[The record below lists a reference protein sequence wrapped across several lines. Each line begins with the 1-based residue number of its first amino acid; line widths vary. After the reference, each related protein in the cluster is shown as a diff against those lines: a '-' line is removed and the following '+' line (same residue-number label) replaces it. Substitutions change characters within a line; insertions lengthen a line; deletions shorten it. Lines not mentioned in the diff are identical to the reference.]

1 MPVFIDL
8 HCHTSTKPEYSD
20 LDDAQKKDLWY
31 FFDIRP
37 GCELINQFKEIKQL
51 HKSSQATL
59 QQCSDGNVPV
69 IFNSLYPV
77 ELPWFDTPLPKI
89 IAEKIASCM
98 TNFDKEVIDQLFL
111 SLLKEHEKTAP
122 LPYFER
128 LQNEYQLVLKNQ
140 QCSAEKNFIICSNYQ
155 EYQHVCNQFPADKK
169 TAMILTIEGAHS
181 LINFENYY
189 QLKTITFD
197 EMNDLTYPKCKNF
210 LDQITQHITAIKS
223 WGNGNHAPFFIT
235 FAHHFWNIL
244 CGHAQSFSSGIIDQ
258 SNGLNYGIN
267 ALGKTVIDLLLEQ
280 DEHKRRILI
289 DIKHLSINA
298 RVDFYNIWENKYTK
312 SFPIIASHAAVAGT
326 ITALANKEQEL
337 NFFNNS
343 DINFF
348 DEDILNICESNG
360 LFGIMMEQGRL
371 INPEVL
377 KYIEKTYFSSED
389 LKLKSAE
396 IIMANMLYIVD
407 KCGRKGWDCI
417 ALGSDFDGMINS
429 LDAYGDILHY
439 TQLFEY
445 LRKILDGSGP
455 VLDVV
460 FKVKVCG
467 IFKKKVRKVLFTAA
481 DVQRLKYGLSTDEI
495 IEKISHGNVDVFL
508 QKYFHNHYLKMGN
521 TELPAI
527 A

>member
-1 MPVFIDL
+1 
-8 HCHTSTKPEYSD
+8 
-20 LDDAQKKDLWY
+20 
-31 FFDIRP
+31 
-37 GCELINQFKEIKQL
+37 
-51 HKSSQATL
+51 
-59 QQCSDGNVPV
+59 
-69 IFNSLYPV
+69 
-77 ELPWFDTPLPKI
+77 
-89 IAEKIASCM
+89 
-98 TNFDKEVIDQLFL
+98 
-111 SLLKEHEKTAP
+111 
-122 LPYFER
+122 
-128 LQNEYQLVLKNQ
+128 
-140 QCSAEKNFIICSNYQ
+140 
-155 EYQHVCNQFPADKK
+155 
-169 TAMILTIEGAHS
+169 MILTIEGAHS

-189 QLKTITFD
+189 QLKTTTFD
-197 EMNDLTYPKCKNF
+197 EMNDLNYPKCQNF
-210 LDQITQHITAIKS
+210 LNQITQHIATLKN

-267 ALGKTVIDLLLEQ
+267 ALGKAVIDLLLEHN
-280 DEHKRRILI
+280 EHKRRILI

-298 RVDFYNIWENKYTK
+298 RADFFHIWENKYAK
-312 SFPIIASHAAVAGT
+312 AFPIIASHAAVAGT
-326 ITALANKEQEL
+326 VTALANKELEAV
-337 NFFNNS
+337 FFNNS

-377 KYIEKTYFSSED
+377 KYIEKTYYASED

-407 KCGRKGWDCI
+407 KCGKKGWDCM

-429 LDAYGDILHY
+429 LDAYVDILHY
-439 TQLFEY
+439 SQLFEY

-481 DVQRLKYGLSTDEI
+481 DVQKLKYGLTTEQI
-495 IEKISHGNVDVFL
+495 IEKISHGNVYVFL
-508 QKYFHNHYLKMGN
+508 QHYFHNNYLRKEILGI
-521 TELPAI
+521 PAI